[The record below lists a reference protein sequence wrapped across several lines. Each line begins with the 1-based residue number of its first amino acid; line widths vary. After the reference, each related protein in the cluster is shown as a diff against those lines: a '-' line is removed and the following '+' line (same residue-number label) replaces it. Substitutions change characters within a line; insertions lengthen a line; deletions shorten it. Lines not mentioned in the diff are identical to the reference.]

1 MSATSTFGTHRGLTT
16 SSTQFMES
24 VDGLATIRAFRWQVP
39 ALERNQSL
47 VDRAQKPF
55 YLLSMAQK
63 WLALVLDL
71 IVTALAVLVVGVVV
85 ALRDIVS
92 LGFSGVSLIQIIS
105 ITGYLRLLILFWTQL
120 ETSLGA
126 VMRIK
131 QFCESTPDENL
142 DDSEGEVPIDWPATG
157 DISLRS
163 VSVSYRYVLRFDT
176 FVRKNLLIVHQ
187 RRRTSRVGRRES

>member
-1 MSATSTFGTHRGLTT
+1 
-16 SSTQFMES
+16 MES